1 MINMI
6 EAVIFDIDGVLL
18 DSREANI
25 KWYQL
30 LLKTSGYS
38 VPSRKQVEGIFHLPM
53 MDAIRVLANESSEEK
68 VRKVWEMGRGRKVRY
83 PIELLKIPEHAG
95 DVVHRLGKTYR
106 LAIVT
111 SRVRLGVEEFFRVSG
126 LKKYFEVVVAYED
139 YTHAKPDPE
148 PLLMAVERLGIKAE
162 EAVYIGDTATDI
174 EAASAAGMKIILYAH
189 TSLEGADF
197 RVSSFREI
205 PGAVEKLNHEE

>member
-6 EAVIFDIDGVLL
+6 KAVIFDIDGVLL
-18 DSREANI
+18 DSWEANI
-25 KWYQL
+25 KFYQL
-30 LLKTSGYS
+30 LLKTSGYTA
-38 VPSRKQVEGIFHLPM
+38 PSRKQIEGIFHLPM

-95 DVVHRLGKTYR
+95 DVVDGLSKIYR

-111 SRVRLGVEEFFRVSG
+111 SRVRSGVEDFFRVSG
-126 LKKYFEVVVAYED
+126 LKKYFEVVVSYED

-148 PLLMAVERLGIKAE
+148 PLLMAVERLGVKAE

-174 EAASAAGMKIILYAH
+174 EAASAAGMKIILYAQAF
-189 TSLEGADF
+189 LEGADF
-197 RVSSFREI
+197 CVSSFREI
-205 PGAVEKLNHEE
+205 SGAVGKLNREE